1 MQVSWQCPSKI
12 TAIVF
17 VLGVIAATTAA
28 WVLFDHSVA
37 RATVLLLAMLFG
49 GSMYFLMKARG

>member
-1 MQVSWQCPSKI
+1 MPSKM

-17 VLGVIAATTAA
+17 ALGVIAATMAA
-28 WVLFDHSVA
+28 WALFDHSVA
-37 RATVLLLAMLFG
+37 RAFVLLLAMLFG